1 MFMSLIVIS
10 DNDKPF
16 KISQFSVWPICIINS
31 VKVQQ
36 NLFSS
41 GLPNF
46 HFYSQSS
53 LTRKISWMFLEWCIV
68 TLARDTFCRLLYYC
82 FSLVCTSWSHLC
94 WFLSRDLLVLPE
106 SLWPSQDLVN
116 TSGAIVLHWAAY
128 WIRRGPQ
135 YNYGP
140 VFPSDNKS
148 WSLFIMTCVK
158 YFIKSHDLSIN
169 RGNWT
174 QLLNSRCSKT

>member
-1 MFMSLIVIS
+1 MKFWKQDIKLTVSIHVELQIINGKWMFMSLIVIS

-16 KISQFSVWPICIINS
+16 RISQFSVWRIFIINS

-41 GLPNF
+41 GFQNF
-46 HFYSQSS
+46 HEFYLWS
-53 LTRKISWMFLEWCIV
+53 LIFNMEKIQKKVYDCSWYEVWWPAEIV
-68 TLARDTFCRLLYYC
+68 LRLLCYC

-116 TSGAIVLHWAAY
+116 TSGAIVHHWAY
-128 WIRRGPQ
+128 WIRGGPR
-135 YNYGP
+135 P
-140 VFPSDNKS
+140 
-148 WSLFIMTCVK
+148 I
-158 YFIKSHDLSIN
+158 
-169 RGNWT
+169 
-174 QLLNSRCSKT
+174 QLQPPISPW